1 MMERRKKIAL
11 ELSDLV
17 IYCRP
22 VPFDEESKNYVHSLT
37 CTHNKKK
44 NTKCRWGHIS
54 LLSSLFFFFLEIG
67 TERACFRDM
76 SSFPETK
83 AEKYVNKIKG
93 KKFLQYNRLQLSRI
107 YPRGQRLDSSNY
119 DPLPMWLCGS
129 QLVALNFQTGG
140 IFSSLLRAK
149 LEDRQYIS
157 FVYVFFTFFF
167 LLFLPLSL
175 PADKP
180 MQMNQALF
188 MLNGRS
194 GYVLQPPIMRDD
206 NFDPF
211 DRQTLRGVEQ
221 VSLEIEVQ

>member
-1 MMERRKKIAL
+1 MKK
-11 ELSDLV
+11 V
-17 IYCRP
+17 R
-22 VPFDEESKNYVHSLT
+22 T
-37 CTHNKKK
+37 MCTHSPAHIIKRKTPNADGV
-44 NTKCRWGHIS
+44 TFLFCRR
-54 LLSSLFFFFLEIG
+54 FFFFLEIG

-157 FVYVFFTFFF
+157 FVYVFFPFFF

>member
-1 MMERRKKIAL
+1 MERRKKIAL

-54 LLSSLFFFFLEIG
+54 LLSSLFFLEIG

-157 FVYVFFTFFF
+157 FVYVLFTFFF

>member
-1 MMERRKKIAL
+1 MERRKKIAL

-54 LLSSLFFFFLEIG
+54 LLSSLFFLEIG

-157 FVYVFFTFFF
+157 FVYVLFTFFS

>member
-54 LLSSLFFFFLEIG
+54 LLSSLFFFLEIG

-157 FVYVFFTFFF
+157 FVYVFFYIFF

>member
-54 LLSSLFFFFLEIG
+54 LLSSLFFFLEIG

>member
-1 MMERRKKIAL
+1 MERRKKIAL

-54 LLSSLFFFFLEIG
+54 LLSSLFFLEIG

-157 FVYVFFTFFF
+157 FVYVLFTFFF
-167 LLFLPLSL
+167 LPFLPLSL